1 LCIRQLEHGNLWQ
14 GHLLRSRRVQLH
26 QLQRRPVAGFH
37 YPIELRRMRRRQLL
51 CDHRPLGGDSDVRG
65 GKIRGSS
72 GFDLH
77 ELQRGYFSKLDRAGF
92 VQRVP
97 FRPGTDAQKFQF
109 NIP

>member
-14 GHLLRSRRVQLH
+14 GHLLRSRRVELH

-37 YPIELRRMRRRQLL
+37 YPMELRCMFRRQLL
-51 CDHRPLGGDSDVRG
+51 CDHGPLGGDRDVRG
-65 GKIRGSS
+65 GTIRGNI